1 VTVSP
6 QNAREFLGAVVLAI
20 LFVADDELTWRED
33 DAGHITVENGDK
45 RLLEID
51 TETRAVRFFSIFDK
65 HFAPV
70 NPKRAEKIVTMVEFF
85 LRRKLKPG
93 DEIGLDYP
101 YKAKKY
107 RLDARVVSR
116 GVFKLKAWPDEAFPC
131 ARVDG
136 KITGWGGDKQTTV
149 DAYIGLEG
157 RLAAQILRASFK
169 YTDWPEVTMTLAG
182 AEGGQ

>member
-1 VTVSP
+1 VTLSP

-51 TETRAVRFFSIFDK
+51 TAAREVRFFSIFE
-65 HFAPV
+65 
-70 NPKRAEKIVTMVEFF
+70 KRFVAVDPERGEKIVTMVEFF

-107 RLDARVVSR
+107 RLEARVVSR
-116 GVFKLKAWPDEAFPC
+116 GAFKLNAWPDEAFPC

-136 KITGWGGDKQTTV
+136 KITGWGGGKRTTV
-149 DAYIGLEG
+149 DAYVGLKG
-157 RLAAQILRASFK
+157 RLAARILRVSFK
-169 YTDWPEVTMTLAG
+169 YTDWPEVTLTLSG
-182 AEGGQ
+182 AEGVQ